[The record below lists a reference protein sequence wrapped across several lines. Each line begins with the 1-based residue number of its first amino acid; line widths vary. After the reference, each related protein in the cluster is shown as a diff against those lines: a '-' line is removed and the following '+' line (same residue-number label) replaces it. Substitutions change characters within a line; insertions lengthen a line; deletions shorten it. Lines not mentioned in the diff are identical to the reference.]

1 MADTKN
7 VDQDRAVGGP
17 VQPLLRAR
25 PFTLG
30 DGNVVQLL
38 TDQQQAE
45 LGTIATEVHLRARAI
60 IYTAGSVAPSV
71 YIVQTGLVKVSQ
83 QLSSG
88 REHVLAFLFQGDMF
102 GLAENGRYVNS
113 VVTLRPTTIYRIPID
128 ALTDMFR
135 RDGDLELRFLYKVT
149 HELRE
154 AQRRET
160 IVTRRDAV
168 GRVVMFLQTLERRN
182 ANNSACVEIPMSRT
196 DVARYLGLSAEAVSR
211 AITQLRR
218 DEIVSFPSLHV
229 ARILNRPRFD
239 QIALAM

>member
-1 MADTKN
+1 MLKNATADRKN
-7 VDQDRAVGGP
+7 VDQGR
-17 VQPLLRAR
+17 QPLLLAN
-25 PFTLG
+25 PFTPG
-30 DGNVVQLL
+30 GGNMVQLL
-38 TDQQQAE
+38 TDKQQAE
-45 LGTIATEVHLRARAI
+45 LGTIATEVLLRARAPV
-60 IYTAGSVAPSV
+60 YTAGSLAASI
-71 YIVQTGLVKVSQ
+71 YIVQTGLVKVFRDLSNGRQ
-83 QLSSG
+83 Q
-88 REHVLAFLFQGDMF
+88 VLAFLFPGDVF
-102 GLAENGRYVNS
+102 GLAEDGRYVNS
-113 VVTLRPTTIYRIPID
+113 VETLLQTMIYRIPID
-128 ALTDMFR
+128 AVTDMFR

-218 DEIVSFPSLHV
+218 DEIVSFPCLHV